1 MNASVIL
8 AGARGLY
15 YGALL
20 CLFGDLTLSLLL
32 RAKLPIILPPNNK
45 VFRWSVLALAL
56 VAGGVWLAAAAG
68 QMAGALSWDALT
80 ATVTATLFGQLFVA
94 RAIALLGLAVA
105 FLLRRGTKLAL
116 VLATTALVLP
126 AMTSHAAASSP
137 AGFAILGATL
147 DAVHLLTAGFWIGG
161 LVVLAMLFRR
171 KEPNM
176 LLALSL
182 FSEWAMIAVLLLV
195 MTGLINAASI
205 LLGDKGPP
213 SLLYLLVLSAK
224 LALVA
229 VMLGLAIFNRFRLM
243 PVGDDRRIAGN
254 AAWELRL
261 GLIAVLLAGV
271 LGQLQPNL

>member
-68 QMAGALSWDALT
+68 QMAGALSWDALI
-80 ATVTATLFGQLFVA
+80 ATVTATLFGQLFVV
-94 RAIALLGLAVA
+94 RAIALLGLAVV

-205 LLGDKGPP
+205 LLGDKDPP

-243 PVGDDRRIAGN
+243 PVGDDRRLAGN

>member
-68 QMAGALSWDALT
+68 QMAGALSWDALI

>member
-1 MNASVIL
+1 LNPGAIL

-15 YGALL
+15 YCATLS
-20 CLFGDLTLSLLL
+20 LFGGLAFSLLL
-32 RAKLPIILPPNNK
+32 RARLPVVLPPDDRSL
-45 VFRWSVLALAL
+45 RWAAWTVALA
-56 VAGGVWLAAAAG
+56 AGLAWLTAAAW
-68 QMAGALSWDALT
+68 QMAGALNQEALT
-80 ATVTATLFGQLFVA
+80 ATLTATLFGQVFVA
-94 RAIALLGLAVA
+94 RMIALLGLAVA
-105 FLLRRGTKLAL
+105 LRLQHGAKPALALAAL
-116 VLATTALVLP
+116 VLILP
-126 AMTSHAAASSP
+126 ALTSHAAASSP
-137 AGFAILGATL
+137 SGFAILGILL
-147 DAVHLLTAGFWIGG
+147 DAAHLLTAGFWIGG
-161 LVVLAMLFRR
+161 LVVLILLFHRN
-171 KEPNM
+171 EPNM

-182 FSEWAMIAVLLLV
+182 YSEWAMIAVLLLV

-205 LLGDKGPP
+205 LLGDKDPP

-243 PVGDDRRIAGN
+243 PVGDDRRLAGN

>member
-1 MNASVIL
+1 LNASVIL

-116 VLATTALVLP
+116 VLAATALVLP

-243 PVGDDRRIAGN
+243 PVGDDRRLAGN

>member
-243 PVGDDRRIAGN
+243 PVGDDRRLAGN

>member
-20 CLFGDLTLSLLL
+20 SVFGDLAFSLLL

-80 ATVTATLFGQLFVA
+80 ATVTATLFGQLFVV
-94 RAIALLGLAVA
+94 RAIALLGLAVV

-116 VLATTALVLP
+116 VLAATALVLP

-243 PVGDDRRIAGN
+243 PVGDDRRLAGN